1 MVEEGSGK
9 LGVGDTG
16 PVHVSRR
23 FAGFLLLV
31 AIWNVVTYVNF
42 VRNLLHTEGRPF
54 GYYAAH
60 AVLVVVNLAIAAV
73 LGRVGWRA
81 WRRSSAGT

>member
-1 MVEEGSGK
+1 VVTWR
-9 LGVGDTG
+9 VGDTG
-16 PVHVSRR
+16 AVHVSRR

-42 VRNLLHTEGRPF
+42 VRNLLHTEGRPL
-54 GYYAAH
+54 GYYVAH
-60 AVLVVVNLAIAAV
+60 AVLVVVNLGIAVV

-81 WRRSSAGT
+81 WRRNSAGT